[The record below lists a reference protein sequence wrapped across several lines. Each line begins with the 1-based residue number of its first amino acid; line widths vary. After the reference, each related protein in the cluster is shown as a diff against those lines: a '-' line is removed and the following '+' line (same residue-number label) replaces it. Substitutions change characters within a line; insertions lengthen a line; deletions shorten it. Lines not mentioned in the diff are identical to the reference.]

1 MFKTF
6 RENRRLVRDLRTA
19 DAVHMQQLDE
29 IAKLTARLKT
39 AGSLADDRGRELQAA
54 KAKLTKTKKLVRE
67 QTGADL
73 LVNALRELGVIPKP
87 EKYNAY
93 TEQDRLMSQARAMGQ
108 QQGSAL
114 GQALG
119 GGQAG
124 FGGLF

>member
-54 KAKLTKTKKLVRE
+54 KAKLTKTKKLVRD

-87 EKYNAY
+87 EKNYDAY
-93 TEQDRLMSQARAMGQ
+93 AEQNRLMSQARSMGQ

-119 GGQAG
+119 GQAG